1 METYRVLVKPLVT
14 EKSNLGPQEGKYSF
28 RVHIYATKDDIKH
41 AVEDQFK
48 VKVVSVNTMR
58 FYGKTRGRNYRATGK
73 KPNWKKAVVTLAKG
87 ETIPE
92 LFEDL
97 G

>member
-14 EKSNLGPQEGKYSF
+14 EKSNLGPQDGKYTF
-28 RVHIYATKDDIKH
+28 KVHVSASKDDIKH
-41 AVEDQFK
+41 AVEEQFK
-48 VKVVSVNTMR
+48 VKVVSVNTSK
-58 FYGKTRGRNYRATGK
+58 FIGKTRTRNYRATGK
-73 KPNWKKAVVTLAKG
+73 KANWKKAVVTLAKG

-92 LFEDL
+92 LYEDL